1 MPRGA
6 LPQLIAHEI
15 AVALFD
21 HIAEMNADAVARV
34 AAAEA
39 ATTKVLSLAPNHA
52 FAHFVLGSAYICTNR
67 GALGI
72 AECERA
78 LALDRSLAA
87 AHAIIGHGKNT
98 VGRAEETEGHIVE
111 ALRLSP
117 RDIMAYHSGIGDR

>member
-39 ATTKVLSLAPNHA
+39 APRRQAARARFSNTSYATGMAEKA
-52 FAHFVLGSAYICTNR
+52 FGQPT
-67 GALGI
+67 
-72 AECERA
+72 
-78 LALDRSLAA
+78 
-87 AHAIIGHGKNT
+87 
-98 VGRAEETEGHIVE
+98 
-111 ALRLSP
+111 
-117 RDIMAYHSGIGDR
+117 